1 MITVYCFNFRT
12 LLMLFILRLVS
23 NTAYGQ
29 SKKVMKMFNML
40 IDALT
45 YHFKTGNDYIPLVE
59 IVFSVVQPHSDLKRI
74 AFSNLCK
81 NVVHINCF

>member
-1 MITVYCFNFRT
+1 M
-12 LLMLFILRLVS
+12 LLILRLVS

-29 SKKVMKMFNML
+29 YKKVMKMF

-45 YHFKTGNDYIPLVE
+45 YRFKTGNDYIPLVE
-59 IVFSVVQPHSDLKRI
+59 IIFSVVQPHSDLKRI

-81 NVVHINCF
+81 NVVHINCFKKLKC